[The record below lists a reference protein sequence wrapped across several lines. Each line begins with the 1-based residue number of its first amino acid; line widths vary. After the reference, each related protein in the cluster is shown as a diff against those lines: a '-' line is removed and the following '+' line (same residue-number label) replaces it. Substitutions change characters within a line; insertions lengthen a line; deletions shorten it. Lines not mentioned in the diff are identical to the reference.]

1 MFTLLT
7 KYPVHWLLIILLAL
21 AVGGPVFADEH
32 DDDDNAYWEHYEV
45 PGYDEEVYEAFRE
58 VVRADAV
65 PISVDVDEITIA
77 LVFPALDLSD
87 AWARG
92 HAGLVGR
99 LDELEIPYQLDTFG
113 GDHDDHTLQLSH
125 LETVLARGYDYA
137 IVGPTEI
144 LVQMSI
150 LEELIESGTQ
160 VIVWNYTT
168 PLRDWGEARFPEGGQ
183 PLGYVGF
190 SHADGAHVLGQYF
203 VERLLEGVDGTP
215 RVAHIRGI
223 PGITDDQRSGIAKQY
238 FEEAGFEIVHETYA
252 NWDRTQGYNATLD
265 IVGAYPDVDHIHI
278 VSTAMAIGAVEAL
291 DELGRAGEILI
302 NGWGGGSEEQIHM
315 LDGNLHATVMRMQ
328 DDWGV
333 ALAEMIKFHLED
345 RVDEIPL
352 AFSGENQLVDDTF
365 TREDIDEILDYAF
378 RYSGDLEVYR

>member
-1 MFTLLT
+1 MIDRLRLLR
-7 KYPVHWLLIILLAL
+7 PHWLLAALLAASL
-21 AVGGPVFADEH
+21 VGTAAAQEEGEF
-32 DDDDNAYWEHYEV
+32 WEYYEV
-45 PGYDEEVYEAFRE
+45 PGYDEAMFEAFRDA
-58 VVRADAV
+58 VRDAAV
-65 PISVDVDEITIA
+65 PITVEVPDEITIA
-77 LVFPALDLSD
+77 MVFPSLDLSD

-99 LDELEIPYQLDTFG
+99 LDELDIPYQLDTFG
-113 GDHDDHTLQLSH
+113 TEHDDHALQLAH
-125 LETVLARGYDYA
+125 LETTMARGYDYV

-144 LVQMSI
+144 LVQMSMI
-150 LEELIESGTQ
+150 EEMVEAGMN

-168 PLRDWGEARFPEGGQ
+168 PLQEWGEARYPDGMQ
-183 PLGYVGF
+183 PLAYVGF
-190 SHADGAHVLGQYF
+190 SHAEGAHILGEYF
-203 VERLLEGVDGTP
+203 VDRLRAEVEDVP

-252 NWDRTQGYNATLD
+252 NWRRDEGYSATLD

-291 DELGRAGEILI
+291 DELGRSGEILI
-302 NGWGGGSEEQIHM
+302 NGWGGGAEEQVHM
-315 LDGNLHATVMRMQ
+315 LEGNLHATVMRMQ

-333 ALAEMIKFHLED
+333 ALAEIIKYDLEG
-345 RVDEIPL
+345 RLDEVPL
-352 AFSGENQLVDDTF
+352 AVSGEMQLVDDTA
-365 TREDIDEILDYAF
+365 TQAAIDEILEYAF